1 VVVSAEVFD
10 DSDCIDDDDD
20 DVVVVDGM
28 VVVVVIVVDNVIV
41 DVDVDKGV
49 VMFNSYL
56 RKQYI
61 LHNVVEC

>member
-1 VVVSAEVFD
+1 VSD

-28 VVVVVIVVDNVIV
+28 VVIVVVIVVDNVIV

-56 RKQYI
+56 RKKNIFYTM
-61 LHNVVEC
+61 